1 MFECE
6 AYEAVRE
13 RYWKLFVDF
22 GDLDGSG
29 NAVSPGGR
37 SMADFMQQRQSR
49 VAAFIHHCFLVR
61 DNLEMVALLPAES
74 SASETEYSEL
84 VEVSDD

>member
-1 MFECE
+1 
-6 AYEAVRE
+6 
-13 RYWKLFVDF
+13 
-22 GDLDGSG
+22 
-29 NAVSPGGR
+29 
-37 SMADFMQQRQSR
+37 MADFMQQRQSR

-84 VEVSDD
+84 VEVSDA